1 MGLNT
6 GVIPG
11 YNSRTITTQTTT
23 LVKSG
28 QGVLHALD
36 FTAVANGTITIY
48 DALTATGTPIRTITS
63 PGTVTQNEVNKILD
77 ITFSTGL
84 TIVTGVANQDIVV
97 SFI

>member
-1 MGLNT
+1 MGINT

-11 YNSRTITTQTTT
+11 YNSVTITTQTTT

-28 QGVLHALD
+28 QGILHALD

-48 DALTATGTPIRTITS
+48 DALTASGTPIRIITS

-77 ITFSTGL
+77 INFTTGI
-84 TIVTGVANQDIVV
+84 TIVTGAANQNIVV
-97 SFI
+97 SYI